1 MSDRENR
8 NSEALSNIFYQTG
21 RTRAAFKALQEVLE
35 HGWELNYCKATRLF
49 GPPGVGKSQVLT
61 FFDKEVCK
69 LRGWKM
75 LTIEIASGTNPR
87 LFGEQV
93 LAGLGDPCPE
103 HGSVDDKLSRAKEAV
118 QAQNI
123 DLIAFEEFQF
133 LIDGKTDRVN
143 HAIGQ
148 WVTNFLN
155 MRACPLVLSG
165 ELSAERV
172 LQGNRMLHQ
181 RTFPGCTFKPYDWGL
196 EQDRREFRETMHAID
211 RQLGMAETSGL
222 GTPDIAQRI
231 YAFAEGVLRVAA
243 DLIAK
248 SRREARERG
257 LPRISKEVF
266 ADVADEF
273 LSVSPEGKANPFRT
287 NVMFDP
293 NAAVEAKVV
302 LLFPEHLR
310 APRDRNHTA

>member
-1 MSDRENR
+1 MSEHQPR
-8 NSEALSNIFYQTG
+8 NPEALSNIFYQTG
-21 RTRAAFKALQEVLE
+21 RTRAAFKALGEVIE

-69 LRGWKM
+69 LKGWKM
-75 LTIEIASGTNPR
+75 LMIEIASGSNPR

-118 QAQNI
+118 RAQRI

-133 LIDGKTDRVN
+133 LIDDKTDRVN

-148 WVTNFLN
+148 WLTNFLN
-155 MRACPLVLSG
+155 MRACPIVLSG

-211 RQLGMAETSGL
+211 RQLGMDETSGL
-222 GTPDIAQRI
+222 GIPDTAQRI

-257 LPRISKEVF
+257 LPRITKEVF
-266 ADVADEF
+266 ADMADEF
-273 LSVSPEGKANPFRT
+273 LSVSPDGKPNPFRT
-287 NVMFDP
+287 DVVFDP
-293 NAAVEAKVV
+293 NMVTEAEAVPILPKY
-302 LLFPEHLR
+302 LR
-310 APRDRNHTA
+310 APRDRNAA